1 MKKKMSQFEEWVFV
15 LFFSFNAVSV
25 EHYLVVN
32 IPLVMF
38 SIFHVKVKF
47 NRADI
52 NIKPVINLNVAFVD
66 YGFS

>member
-1 MKKKMSQFEEWVFV
+1 MSQFEEWVFV
-15 LFFSFNAVSV
+15 LFFSFHAVSV
-25 EHYLVVN
+25 EHYRVVN
-32 IPLVMF
+32 IPMVMF

-52 NIKPVINLNVAFVD
+52 NIKPVIYLNVAFVD